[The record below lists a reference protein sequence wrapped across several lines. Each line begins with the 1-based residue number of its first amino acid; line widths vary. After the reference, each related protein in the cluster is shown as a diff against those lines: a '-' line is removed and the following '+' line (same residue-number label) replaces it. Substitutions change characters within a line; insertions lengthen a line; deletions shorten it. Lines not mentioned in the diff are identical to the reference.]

1 MRAPTCTTT
10 GNSALSETPTFNG
23 NDFQPAAQGIPCQPC
38 PGSAQEESEIP
49 KERQIGLGPTK
60 DFPLTPLK
68 SSKRPQYMH
77 PKADQIDSHAGG
89 NFIGG
94 NLYPNLWI
102 YLKERFKMTSAIDV
116 GCGLGESTK
125 ALYNAGFTTVYA
137 VDGMREN
144 VVESKVAVQYHDFKT
159 GPVLLGKV
167 VDFAWCS
174 EVLEHFDYEMLPN
187 VMMSLLQARV
197 VAANAAAPGQTG
209 HHHVVLRTWE
219 EFWLQFFKTYGFEE
233 IEDITSNILQD
244 PHYVKEQNRGHMWWS
259 LSGHSPGRVLRNK
272 HLENCQSN
280 VDCFNDY
287 LNALK
292 SFKNVPPPPSAAID
306 VAQAAWE
313 RGNR

>member
-1 MRAPTCTTT
+1 
-10 GNSALSETPTFNG
+10 
-23 NDFQPAAQGIPCQPC
+23 
-38 PGSAQEESEIP
+38 
-49 KERQIGLGPTK
+49 
-60 DFPLTPLK
+60 
-68 SSKRPQYMH
+68 
-77 PKADQIDSHAGG
+77 
-89 NFIGG
+89 
-94 NLYPNLWI
+94 
-102 YLKERFKMTSAIDV
+102 MTSAIDV

-219 EFWLQFFKTYGFEE
+219 EF
-233 IEDITSNILQD
+233 
-244 PHYVKEQNRGHMWWS
+244 
-259 LSGHSPGRVLRNK
+259 
-272 HLENCQSN
+272 
-280 VDCFNDY
+280 
-287 LNALK
+287 
-292 SFKNVPPPPSAAID
+292 
-306 VAQAAWE
+306 
-313 RGNR
+313 